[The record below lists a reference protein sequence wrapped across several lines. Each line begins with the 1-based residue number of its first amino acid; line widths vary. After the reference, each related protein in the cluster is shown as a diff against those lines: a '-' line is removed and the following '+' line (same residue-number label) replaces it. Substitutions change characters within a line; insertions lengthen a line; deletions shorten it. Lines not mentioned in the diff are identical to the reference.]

1 MSSPMIYTSLTPSIP
16 IPTTSV
22 FTLLFQADPSTAYIG
37 RFPGSYPA
45 FIDANTATTLSRA
58 TLRSLS
64 LSLGYGL
71 TQSTTYPGLHKLAK
85 GDTIMIFSPNS
96 LAWPIILFGSVAAG
110 LRCTLANSAYTPGE
124 LQYQWTDSGAK
135 VVFVNPSLVRVVME
149 MFKTGLGLG
158 DDEARRRVVVS
169 GSEWLTGV
177 QDEGGLIS
185 SPMIIIEKCVGFL
198 GTNGPSHLS
207 LIQLP
212 SLLNQGTLR
221 QEVPFNTKKEADE
234 TVYMCYSSGTT
245 GKPKGVEV
253 RPFKFLSFFL
263 RSPPYEERRNRFA
276 LISPRSV
283 LIRSLNEWSKR
294 NKTPPTPFVFEFLV
308 SEFYFPRYSII
319 TLANLIKTQILNKC
333 RLYTLYGSLS
343 LSFACTLTCVSN
355 HLTPVRRPTK
365 IYALS

>member
-1 MSSPMIYTSLTPSIP
+1 MIYTSLTPSIP

-22 FTLLFQADPSTAYIG
+22 FTLLFQPDSSTAYIG
-37 RFPGSYPA
+37 RFPGSHPA
-45 FIDANTATTLSRA
+45 FIDANTATTLSRS

-71 TQSTTYPGLHKLAK
+71 TQSTTTYPGLHKLAK

-135 VVFVNPSLVRVVME
+135 VVFVHPSLVRVVME

-185 SPMIIIEKCVGFL
+185 SPMIIIEKCVGIL
-198 GTNGPSHLS
+198 RNKPISPESYTTP
-207 LIQLP
+207 LP
-212 SLLNQGTLR
+212 SQ
-221 QEVPFNTKKEADE
+221 
-234 TVYMCYSSGTT
+234 SGNPTT
-245 GKPKGVEV
+245 G
-253 RPFKFLSFFL
+253 
-263 RSPPYEERRNRFA
+263 SP
-276 LISPRSV
+276 L
-283 LIRSLNEWSKR
+283 
-294 NKTPPTPFVFEFLV
+294 
-308 SEFYFPRYSII
+308 
-319 TLANLIKTQILNKC
+319 
-333 RLYTLYGSLS
+333 
-343 LSFACTLTCVSN
+343 
-355 HLTPVRRPTK
+355 
-365 IYALS
+365 